1 MGKRAKIMKVSDEGT
16 VEWEVE
22 KEEPPVTQSADSKPK
37 LVSIEPKNE
46 ICGTPQYRPEPPS
59 PKPVAPVL
67 EATSNIQAAVTT
79 PIQPPAAPKKPSRAE
94 IRKQKDQEKRKKE
107 QIQKMQ
113 EARKRKREEA
123 AAKKEQELEEKILQR
138 LMARQQKQRVEY
150 GRQGYQPVPKPQ
162 QPPPPPPPSRASS
175 SNYQPEFVAGG
186 RKRGQHNVHYEDDD
200 EEETDMED
208 ESSEEEGQYEAYAQ
222 YEDREPKEW
231 KYTSKPLTRESPAAR
246 VPKLQNLIFRR
257 V

>member
-1 MGKRAKIMKVSDEGT
+1 MAKRAKIMKVSDEGT

-22 KEEPPVTQSADSKPK
+22 KEEPPVTQSDSKPK

-46 ICGTPQYRPEPPS
+46 ICGTPQYRPEPPA
-59 PKPVAPVL
+59 PTPVAPTPVAPVL
-67 EATSNIQAAVTT
+67 DST

-162 QPPPPPPPSRASS
+162 QPPPPPPPPSRASS

-186 RKRGQHNVHYEDDD
+186 RKRGQHNVHYEDDY